1 MEDLLPKRGVIP
13 LPPGSPWVLPLGRR
27 WISLHR
33 VSLTFSVVCL
43 SLLPQLGAQYFPT
56 YHHLS
61 KDSGP
66 SGRTKPKR
74 GFRNC
79 SMHTRTC
86 IQVCKFLDMISEDGR
101 CCLLRLESLSGG
113 LASPHRSLR
122 LPSPSSQPPLC
133 ALLFPITPLLFS
145 PYWLALSFHQGAL
158 WPSVHLGRVS
168 TDFIFLSKEP
178 HGLCC
183 NYSALLFIYFNH

>member
-1 MEDLLPKRGVIP
+1 M
-13 LPPGSPWVLPLGRR
+13 
-27 WISLHR
+27 HR
-33 VSLTFSVVCL
+33 VSLTFSVGCL

-56 YHHLS
+56 YHLLS

-66 SGRTKPKR
+66 SGRTVPKR

-86 IQVCKFLDMISEDGR
+86 IQVCKFLEMISKDGR

-113 LASPHRSLR
+113 LTGPHLSLCLPTSSSPPLPLS
-122 LPSPSSQPPLC
+122 LPSVLLSSPV
-133 ALLFPITPLLFS
+133 TPLLFS
-145 PYWLALSFHQGAL
+145 PDWLALSFHQGAL
-158 WPSVHLGRVS
+158 WLSVRLGRVS

-183 NYSALLFIYFNH
+183 NYSALLFIYFNN